1 MVQAAPGRGFKT
13 FKTFKRYAPFKSF
26 KPLQIS
32 QVYGSGVNFGHN
44 DLNGLNYPAVF
55 CSPGSFNTCSINRCN
70 SSYGCAP
77 TIR

>member
-1 MVQAAPGRGFKT
+1 MFNGR
-13 FKTFKRYAPFKSF
+13 APFKSF

-32 QVYGSGVNFGHN
+32 QVYGSGFDFGHN
-44 DLNGLNYPAVF
+44 VFYYLNDLNCLNYPAVF